1 MGAFGLILSNRG
13 VLLGATTADELLALG
28 ETADGSPVFR
38 SLWVG
43 DSILAKP
50 RLESVVLLSA
60 LAGRTRRVRLGT
72 ACMSTFR

>member
-1 MGAFGLILSNRG
+1 MGTFGLILSNRG
-13 VLLGATTADELLALG
+13 VLLGATTADALLALG
-28 ETADGSPVFR
+28 EAADSSPVFR